1 MSERPTIECAGCG
14 ESIEEDNFYS
24 SQNGDDLYH
33 DECWFSEFDYASNV
47 WIIQGGGQAL
57 KVLVCSHG
65 TYDGEYL
72 EDYDGALT
80 ISRAYHR
87 TDGWRGYYETRVEGF
102 EEVEAGWTTGN
113 WGDAIS
119 ASKQDFNTWAQ
130 SLIEGKVT
138 LPEGLTVVLAFDP
151 TSNVFS
157 TAAGVFTNDA
167 DLFAQALSVPAGL

>member
-57 KVLVCSHG
+57 KVLVCGHG
-65 TYDGEYL
+65 VYDAEYL
-72 EDYDGALT
+72 EDYAGDLNIT
-80 ISRAYHR
+80 RAYHA
-87 TDGWRGYYETRVEGF
+87 TDGWRGYHETRVEG
-102 EEVEAGWTTGN
+102 
-113 WGDAIS
+113 
-119 ASKQDFNTWAQ
+119 
-130 SLIEGKVT
+130 
-138 LPEGLTVVLAFDP
+138 GLTVVLAFDP

-167 DLFAQALSVPAGL
+167 DLFNQALSVPAGL